1 MGTINQLESKLRLYK
16 LALIEAFG
24 LDPDT
29 TSGSVSVDPDSIT
42 FTCLSPVQDLQA
54 RLLVDEA
61 KLSGVLSSD
70 RPPATTVEVMAHHWN
85 EAQRQAVETYIELF
99 RFPRFI
105 LKGDPDVMR
114 QALAAPGGN
123 NQLMVLP
130 SGAELEIHPLV
141 APEPTWRDV
150 FRAMHNAGYKLKFE
164 ERDGDYRK
172 WIVPVGTMGEVAS
185 IIRET
190 LGGKPCWS
198 VEIYGYLMY
207 SVRLH
212 NPPPADVLAAAKLVK
227 LIAETEVQA

>member
-1 MGTINQLESKLRLYK
+1 MGTINQLESKLRPYK
-16 LALIEAFG
+16 LALVEAFG

-29 TSGSVSVDPDSIT
+29 TSSSMSVGPQSIT
-42 FTCLSPVQDLQA
+42 FECLGPIRNVDA
-54 RLLVDEA
+54 RLLAGARQPVPDI
-61 KLSGVLSSD
+61 
-70 RPPATTVEVMAHHWN
+70 VEVSASEWT
-85 EAQRQAVETYIELF
+85 EAQRKAVFDYLGQFPSPIGFTKEQATAPF
-99 RFPRFI
+99 RA
-105 LKGDPDVMR
+105 DPDR
-114 QALAAPGGN
+114 D
-123 NQLMVLP
+123 
-130 SGAELEIHPLV
+130 
-141 APEPTWRDV
+141 PTWRDV

-164 ERDGDYRK
+164 ERDGDYWK

-190 LGGKPCWS
+190 LGGDPCWS